1 MQKLLIPTLLGL
13 AMFAGHANAAAP
25 LRPPQGYFA
34 PIEAFKT
41 GDFKNDCDAMP
52 TPYTGSLQFRSKYE
66 GSDKARSTLNV
77 QDRKSTRL
85 NSSHLKLSRMP
96 SSA

>member
-1 MQKLLIPTLLGL
+1 MQKLLIPSLLGL
-13 AMFAGHANAAAP
+13 AIFAGSVNAAAP

-52 TPYTGSLQFRSKYE
+52 LDFLRKYDLPGQDGLESFYAYAFSLHHCCLLE
-66 GSDKARSTLNV
+66 D
-77 QDRKSTRL
+77 
-85 NSSHLKLSRMP
+85 
-96 SSA
+96 